1 MKNAFGD
8 FIREKRLAL
17 GLSMRSFAR
26 EVGMQPSN
34 YCNVENGVLP
44 PPSAEGVE
52 RIAVALR
59 LEPASS
65 ERVRLLDL
73 AAEAR
78 REVPADIAKIVRENE
93 LIPALLRT
101 VESEHVSEEKLR
113 GIIEDLRHGRH
124 KGA

>member
-1 MKNAFGD
+1 VKNAFGD

>member
-1 MKNAFGD
+1 MKQAFGD

-34 YCNVENGVLP
+34 YCNVENGVLS
-44 PPSAEGVE
+44 PPSTEGVQ
-52 RIAVALR
+52 RIAVALH
-59 LEPASS
+59 LDPASH
-65 ERVRLLDL
+65 EHVRLLDL

-78 REVPADIAKIVRENE
+78 SEVPADIAKMVRENE

-101 VESEHVSEEKLR
+101 VESEHVSEKKLR

-124 KGA
+124 KST

>member
-1 MKNAFGD
+1 VKNAFGE
-8 FIREKRLAL
+8 FIREKRLVL
-17 GLSMRSFAR
+17 GLSMRSLAK

-59 LEPASS
+59 LEPASN
-65 ERVRLLDL
+65 EHVKLLDL

-78 REVPADIAKIVRENE
+78 SEVPADIARIVRENT

-101 VESEHVSEEKLR
+101 VESERVSEKKLR
-113 GIIEDLRHGRH
+113 GIIEDLRHGRY
-124 KGA
+124 KST

>member
-1 MKNAFGD
+1 MKNVFGE

-26 EVGMQPSN
+26 EAGMQPSN